1 MESRKRPHAD
11 DAEPSRP
18 KKRAV
23 SDDRASPSHPNGNS
37 SHGDEPKDSDG
48 VELFR
53 KEALYRRMKH
63 YSREA
68 EKSQAR
74 VAELER
80 RRSQCEAGLAALEA
94 CWVQLIGTIRSL
106 VKPEDLPSVQKE
118 SEGLRDLTAHVSSEA
133 EPEYVDA
140 LREKMQATSDI
151 VRAFVNLSAQT
162 HSGPSDEQMVRRCQE
177 AEAESSVL
185 RSELSLVRTKLRD
198 AESQKEKFREEL
210 VAAEKRADRLQ
221 SKSLNPNASKVED
234 QPGEGSAVE
243 STPLTGPRGA
253 NGAPALDSE
262 GWAELANYRET
273 KIEELTL
280 ENNDLRDQLHH
291 VTLQLRTLPDEAIRN
306 SGAYKL
312 LLTRTSRYDFEKKEA
327 LMMLD
332 KTRTQLEELQTT
344 RFQFE
349 DSVTTNSDTEIQDLK
364 NMLSK
369 RDTELTR
376 IRDLRDQYHTELV
389 ERRAADANK
398 TSALS
403 EFQALAE
410 TRAERIAVLESE
422 NQRLKTRLAA
432 NSGDE
437 DLVAFLWSNTSDGP
451 SYVDNLKR
459 RLLEA
464 EARVVDLEKTVGAL
478 EGGRADVA
486 KIAQSEA
493 ELRRQVEQVQKQ
505 LDKYQTVYGN
515 ASSLPVD
522 AVQLSEQLQRKQAE
536 IDVLKVQEKQRDQA
550 ESSIYSE
557 LDKLSTAWEALDKQV
572 KSKVYDLSALEDRV
586 AKATVERAKAENKFY
601 AAVRDKDAIEFERK
615 NLVRN
620 LDKAGKALDKLTQS
634 EKHLE
639 GRVREL
645 DREIA
650 FFRRAILQEK
660 DRTTASGFEIQE
672 WQMRFYSERKSAE
685 EIRSAFNEHVIA
697 YDKKRAEL
705 RKLEESLIKA
715 KKDAEKQATKLKS
728 LSSSS
733 GSNAKEAELQSEID
747 KCMSLLKCSTCKMNM
762 RNTVI
767 TKCMHSFC
775 KSCVEARIATRQR
788 KCPACNL
795 PFSQGEVQQLYFQ

>member
-37 SHGDEPKDSDG
+37 SHGDEPKDNDS

-94 CWVQLIGTIRSL
+94 CWTQLIGTIRSL
-106 VKPEDLPSVQKE
+106 VKPEDLPSVRKE

-140 LREKMQATSDI
+140 LRDKMQATSDI
-151 VRAFVNLSAQT
+151 VKAFVNLSAQT
-162 HSGPSDEQMVRRCQE
+162 RSGPSDEDMVRRCQE

-221 SKSLNPNASKVED
+221 SKSLNPNASKAQD
-234 QPGEGSAVE
+234 QPGEGSSVE
-243 STPLTGPRGA
+243 STPLPGPQAA

-262 GWAELANYRET
+262 GWAELAKFRET

-280 ENNDLRDQLHH
+280 ENSDLRDQLHH
-291 VTLQLRTLPDEAIRN
+291 AQLQLRTLPDEVVRN

-312 LLTRTSRYDFEKKEA
+312 LLTRASTYDHERKES
-327 LMMLD
+327 LSMLD

-344 RFQFE
+344 RHQFE
-349 DSVTTNSDTEIQDLK
+349 DSVKTNRDTEIQDLK

-389 ERRAADANK
+389 ERRSTDAHK
-398 TSALS
+398 TTALS

-432 NSGDE
+432 NAGDE
-437 DLVAFLWSNTSDGP
+437 DLVAFLWSNGSDGR
-451 SYVDNLKR
+451 SYVDDLKR
-459 RLLEA
+459 RLSEA
-464 EARVVDLEKTVGAL
+464 EARATDLEKTVGAL
-478 EGGRADVA
+478 EGGHADVA
-486 KIAQSEA
+486 KISQSEA
-493 ELRRQVEQVQKQ
+493 ELRRKVDQVQKQ

-515 ASSLPVD
+515 ASSLPAD
-522 AVQLSEQLQRKQAE
+522 AARLSEQLQRKQAE
-536 IDVLKVQEKQRDQA
+536 IDLLKVQEQQREQA
-550 ESSIYSE
+550 ESAIYSE

-572 KSKVYDLSALEDRV
+572 KSKVYDLAALEDRV
-586 AKATVERAKAENKFY
+586 AKAAIERAKAENKFY
-601 AAVRDKDAIEFERK
+601 AAVRDKDAVEFERK
-615 NLVRN
+615 NLARN

-639 GRVREL
+639 GRIRDL
-645 DREIA
+645 DREVT
-650 FFRRAILQEK
+650 FFRKTVLQEK
-660 DRTTASGFEIQE
+660 DRTTALGYEIQE
-672 WQMRFYSERKSAE
+672 WQTRFYNERKSAE
-685 EIRSAFNEHVIA
+685 EIRSAFNEHVVA

-728 LSSSS
+728 LSSTS